1 MRQMI
6 SRWLIATGVFAAGA
20 FVCVAQAQTPPPSTS
35 PSAATPS
42 VPASAPAAPDATVAG
57 GKLHGVVKSGNVP
70 LPGVTV
76 TAQNTLTGKR
86 YATTTDVTGTWSMT
100 IPQNGRYVIRTQFAA
115 FAQGSQEA
123 LFNAS
128 SSRDQ
133 AVNFDISLASRA
145 AAQSQQADQAQAMQA
160 IRQLAGSGPQNLS
173 LMSALSGD
181 TQSAGGTVTAGNGA
195 ALPSIAGG
203 GDFGGDSVS
212 ITGQAGQVSPMA
224 GVNTDQIRDAMETV
238 RAQGGIQGA
247 GGLFGGGGSG
257 FGGAFGGGFVGGG
270 PGGGGP
276 GGGGPGGGGP
286 GGGGPG
292 GFGGGGGGGRGNF
305 RGFNPGQPHGSAFWY
320 GTNSA
325 LNAEPFSTTG
335 QPQNQPANGSNRFG
349 LTFMSAPYIP
359 GLTKP
364 SNKDTVFLTLSGIR
378 SSSPSLLTAT
388 VPTDAERA
396 GDLGNGYNV
405 TPVPQATAL
414 LAYVPEPNIAATSQG
429 LNYQLL
435 TTAQTNTTQVGAR
448 YLRSLGANATQPG
461 AGGGRRAR
469 QQSQGLRQSISANYN
484 FIRTAQDT
492 VGILPILGGKMAS
505 DSYSVQAGYT
515 LGYKKLTN
523 IFNASWNRADSS
535 TTNYFTNGTD
545 IATQLG
551 ILGSDG
557 EALNS
562 NPLNYGVPNVAVTG
576 FSGFPSEVQPTL
588 SVAQTISLSETL
600 SWIHGK
606 HNFRFGG
613 DYRRVHRDFLG
624 RGNAT
629 GAFTFTGTYFESAN
643 LTPTNASVIDP
654 IAGLADFLTG
664 APQQTSISAAENK
677 SYLRDNVF
685 DGYANDDWRIWPSLS
700 ISYGV
705 RYDFYA
711 PYTEKYNHMAMVD
724 TNPNG
729 GFTNIGEVVAGATS
743 PNYGPI
749 PDSLVYPYR
758 VGFSPRFGMAWR
770 VPKMKQMVVRAGYGL
785 NYTVGEYATFASN
798 FAYQPP
804 FVNEQT
810 NLCASTTTPCYSL
823 ADGFVTSNP
832 QGTYALD
839 PHYRLPHVQVYNL
852 DVQKTLPWDIVLNV
866 GYNGSIGGNMDI
878 KIAPRATPSSPNTN
892 LPNPAVVPFY
902 YLEDGAFYH
911 FNAGTVRLNKRLT
924 KGFAVGANY
933 QWSHAIDNA
942 GGVGGNSPITA
953 QNWQDVRAEVS
964 DSTVDQRH
972 KVSGTYLYELPFG
985 KDKFWVT
992 SGTASHILEGFSVS
1006 GSFTFATGTPLNLTY
1021 GSANSDAQCGT
1032 LGNLRPSYMPGVS
1045 PTGGAGT
1052 LQHWFNPGAFTAP
1065 PTPSTNPF
1073 PCANYGNVPR
1083 NVLMGPGTISNNMS
1097 LSKTVQMGDTRS
1109 WEFRATASNAFN
1121 TVQYSTVDT
1130 NASDSTFGH
1139 VLNAAQMRQ
1148 FQFTTRFR
1156 F

>member
-1 MRQMI
+1 MRQRVSM
-6 SRWLIATGVFAAGA
+6 RLVATGVFAA
-20 FVCVAQAQTPPPSTS
+20 CVSLCAGQAPAPAAGSSPSTAT
-35 PSAATPS
+35 PAAAATP
-42 VPASAPAAPDATVAG
+42 PAAQAAQDATVTG
-57 GKLHGVVKSGNVP
+57 GKLHGVIKSGNVP

-86 YATTTDVTGTWSMT
+86 YATTTDVSGAWSMT

-133 AVNFDISLASRA
+133 AVNFELTLASRA
-145 AAQSQQADQAQAMQA
+145 AQQSQQADQAQVAQA

-181 TQSAGGTVTAGNGA
+181 TENAGSTAANGNGA
-195 ALPSIAGG
+195 ALPSIAGS

-212 ITGQAGQVSPMA
+212 ITGQTGQVSPLA
-224 GVNTDQIRDAMETV
+224 GVDMDRVRDAIETI
-238 RAQGGIQGA
+238 RAQGGGA
-247 GGLFGGGGSG
+247 MDLGSGLMQNFGGGG
-257 FGGAFGGGFVGGG
+257 FGGAFGGGFAG

-276 GGGGPGGGGP
+276 GGGG
-286 GGGGPG
+286 
-292 GFGGGGGGGRGNF
+292 FGGRGGAGGGRGSF
-305 RGFNPGQPHGSAFWY
+305 RGFNPGQPHGSVFWY

-325 LNAEPFSTTG
+325 LNAEPFNLTG
-335 QPQNQPANGSNRFG
+335 EPQEQPANGSNRFG

-364 SNKDTVFLTLSGIR
+364 SNKDTVFLTLSGTR
-378 SSSPSLLTAT
+378 SSSPLNNYAN

-396 GDLGNGYNV
+396 GNLGDGFTV

-414 LAYVPEPNIAATSQG
+414 FAYVPEPNIPATSNG
-429 LNYQLL
+429 FNYHLL
-435 TTAQTNTTQVGAR
+435 TTAQTNSTQAGVR
-448 YLRSLGANATQPG
+448 YLRSIGANSTPFG
-461 AGGGRRAR
+461 FGGRGGGGGGGGRRS
-469 QQSQGLRQSISANYN
+469 QQNQGLRQSINANFN
-484 FIRTAQDT
+484 WADTASDN
-492 VGILPILGGKMAS
+492 VGILPILGGKTAS
-505 DSYSVQAGYT
+505 DSYSVQVGYT
-515 LGYKKLTN
+515 VGYKKLTN
-523 IFNASWNRADSS
+523 IFNANWNRADSHNI
-535 TTNYFTNGTD
+535 NYFTGGED
-545 IATQLG
+545 VATQLG
-551 ILGSDG
+551 ILGPDG

-576 FSGFPSEVQPTL
+576 FSGFPSEVQPTF
-588 SVAQTISLSETL
+588 SISQTISLSETL

-606 HNFRFGG
+606 HNYRFGG

-629 GAFTFTGTYFESAN
+629 GAFTFTGQYHQE
-643 LTPTNASVIDP
+643 LDPSVQ
-654 IAGLADFLTG
+654 ALADFLTG
-664 APQQTSISAAENK
+664 EPQQTSISAAENK

-685 DGYANDDWRIWPSLS
+685 DFYANDDWRARPSLT
-700 ISYGV
+700 INYGI

-711 PYTEKYNHMAMVD
+711 PYTEKYNRMAMVD
-724 TNPNG
+724 TNPDG
-729 GFTNIGEVVAGATS
+729 GFTNVSQVIAGATS

-749 PDSLVYPYR
+749 PDALVYPYR
-758 VGFSPRFGMAWR
+758 IGFSPRLGIAWR

-810 NLCASTTTPCYSL
+810 NACQSETTACYSL
-823 ADGFVTSNP
+823 ADGFGTANP

-839 PHYRLPHVQVYNL
+839 PHYRLPRVQVFNL
-852 DVQKTLPWDIVLNV
+852 DVQKTLPWGMVLNV
-866 GYNGSIGGNMDI
+866 GYNGSLGGNMDI
-878 KIAPRATPSSPNTN
+878 KIAPRATPSSPGTD
-892 LPNPAVVPFY
+892 PANVPFY

-942 GGVGGNSPITA
+942 GGVGGSATTITA
-953 QNWQDVRAEVS
+953 QNWQDIGAEVS
-964 DSTVDQRH
+964 NSTLDQRH

-992 SGTASHILEGFSVS
+992 TGTASHILEGFSVS
-1006 GSFTFATGTPLNLTY
+1006 GTFTFATGMPLNLIY
-1021 GSANSDAQCGT
+1021 GSASSDAACGT
-1032 LGNLRPSYMPGVS
+1032 LGNLRPNYTGVS
-1045 PTGGAGT
+1045 PTAGAGT
-1052 LQHWFNPGAFTAP
+1052 QEQWFNRDAFIQ
-1065 PTPSTNPF
+1065 PSSDASISQQNPY

-1083 NVLMGPGTISNNMS
+1083 NVLMGPGTVQNNMS
-1097 LSKTVQMGDTRS
+1097 LSKTLQLGDTRS
-1109 WEFRATASNAFN
+1109 WEFRATASNVFN
-1121 TVQYSTVDT
+1121 TVQYTTVDT
-1130 NASDSTFGH
+1130 NASNSTFGR

>member
-1 MRQMI
+1 MRLRVSM
-6 SRWLIATGVFAAGA
+6 WLVGMGVFAASMPLCAG
-20 FVCVAQAQTPPPSTS
+20 QAAAPSPAPSVPPA
-35 PSAATPS
+35 AATP
-42 VPASAPAAPDATVAG
+42 AAAPAVPVAQDSTVAG

-86 YATTTDVTGTWSMT
+86 YATTSDVTGAWSMT

-123 LFNAS
+123 LFNAT

-133 AVNFDISLASRA
+133 AVNFDLTLASRA
-145 AAQSQQADQAQAMQA
+145 AQQSQQADQAQAAQV
-160 IRQLAGSGPQNLS
+160 IRQLAGSGAQSLS

-181 TQSAGGTVTAGNGA
+181 TQSAGSTTAGGNGT
-195 ALPSIAGG
+195 ALPSIAAS

-212 ITGQAGQVSPMA
+212 ITGQTGQVSPMA
-224 GVNTDQIRDAMETV
+224 GVDMDRVRDAIETM
-238 RAQGGIQGA
+238 RAQGGIAGE

-257 FGGAFGGGFVGGG
+257 FGGAFGGGFATA
-270 PGGGGP
+270 
-276 GGGGPGGGGP
+276 GPGGGGP

-292 GFGGGGGGGRGNF
+292 GFGGGGGGRGNF
-305 RGFNPGQPHGSAFWY
+305 RNFNPGQPHGSAFWY

-325 LNAEPFSTTG
+325 LNAEPYSLTG
-335 QPQNQPANGSNRFG
+335 QPQEQPANGSNRFG

-364 SNKDTVFLTLSGIR
+364 SNKDTVFLTLSGTR
-378 SSSPSLLTAT
+378 SSSPSDNYAT

-396 GDLGNGYNV
+396 GNLGDGFTV

-414 LAYVPEPNIAATSQG
+414 FAYVPEPNIPATLQG
-429 LNYQLL
+429 YNYHLL
-435 TTAQTNTTQVGAR
+435 TTAQTNSTQAGVR
-448 YLRSLGANATQPG
+448 YMRSIGANATPFG
-461 AGGGRRAR
+461 FGGRSGGGGSGRRS
-469 QQSQGLRQSISANYN
+469 QQNQGLRQSINANYN
-484 FIRTAQDT
+484 WAHSASDT
-492 VGILPILGGKMAS
+492 VGILPILGGKTAS

-515 LGYKKLTN
+515 IGYKKLTN
-523 IFNASWNRADSS
+523 IFNANWNRADSHNM
-535 TTNYFTNGTD
+535 NYFTGGED
-545 IATQLG
+545 VATELG
-551 ILGSDG
+551 ILGPDG

-562 NPLNYGVPNVAVTG
+562 NPLNYGVPNISVTG
-576 FSGFPSEVQPTL
+576 YNGFPSEVQPTF
-588 SVAQTISLSETL
+588 SIAQTISLSETL

-606 HNFRFGG
+606 HNYRFGG

-629 GAFTFTGTYFESAN
+629 GAFTFTGQYHPQLVQGNDYTLA
-643 LTPTNASVIDP
+643 A
-654 IAGLADFLTG
+654 LADFLTG
-664 APQQTSISAAENK
+664 EPQQTSISAAESK

-685 DGYANDDWRIWPSLS
+685 DVYANDDWRARPSLT
-700 ISYGV
+700 INYGI

-711 PYTEKYNHMAMVD
+711 PYTEKYNRMAMVD
-724 TNPNG
+724 TNPDG
-729 GFTNIGEVVAGATS
+729 GFTNVSQVVAGSTS

-758 VGFSPRFGMAWR
+758 TGFSPRLGIAWR
-770 VPKMKQMVVRAGYGL
+770 VPKVKQMVVRAGYGL
-785 NYTVGEYATFASN
+785 NYTVGEYGTFASS

-810 NLCASTTTPCYSL
+810 NGCQSSTTPCYSL
-823 ADGFVTSNP
+823 ADGFGTANP

-852 DVQKTLPWDIVLNV
+852 DVQKTLPWGIVLNV

-878 KIAPRATPSSPNTN
+878 KIAPRASPSSPDTN
-892 LPNPAVVPFY
+892 PGIIPFY

-911 FNAGTVRLNKRLT
+911 FNAGTVRVNKRLT
-924 KGFAVGANY
+924 HGISLGANY

-942 GGVGGNSPITA
+942 GGVGGNTPITA

-964 DSTVDQRH
+964 DSTIDQRH
-972 KVSGTYLYELPFG
+972 KVTGTYLYELPFG

-992 SGTASHILEGFSVS
+992 TGTASHILEGFSVS
-1006 GSFTFATGTPLNLTY
+1006 GSFTFATGTPLNLIY
-1021 GSANSDAQCGT
+1021 GSLSSGASCGT
-1032 LGNLRPSYMPGVS
+1032 LGNQRPDYTGVS
-1045 PTGGAGT
+1045 SASTAS
-1052 LQHWFNPGAFTAP
+1052 QQWFNPAAFTQP
-1065 PTPSTNPF
+1065 GTPNPNTY
-1073 PCANYGNVPR
+1073 PCAIYGNVPR
-1083 NVLMGPGTISNNMS
+1083 NVLMGPGTLQNNMS
-1097 LSKTVQMGDTRS
+1097 LSKTLQMGDTRS
-1109 WEFRATASNAFN
+1109 WEFRATASNVFN
-1121 TVQYSTVDT
+1121 TVQYTGVDT
-1130 NASDSTFGH
+1130 NGSNEKTFGQ
-1139 VLNAAQMRQ
+1139 VNSVGQMRQ

>member
-6 SRWLIATGVFAAGA
+6 SRWLIATGVFAGSA
-20 FVCVAQAQTPPPSTS
+20 FVCAVQAQAPPPGT
-35 PSAATPS
+35 TPS
-42 VPASAPAAPDATVAG
+42 TIAPVPPVTAPVAPDTSVAG
-57 GKLHGVVKSGNVP
+57 SRLHGVVKSGNVP

-86 YATTTDVTGTWSMT
+86 YATTTDVSGTWSMT

-115 FAQGSQEA
+115 FVQGSQEA

-145 AAQSQQADQAQAMQA
+145 AAQSQQVDQAQAMQA

-181 TQSAGGTVTAGNGA
+181 TQSAGTTAAGGNGA
-195 ALPSIAGG
+195 VLPSIAGS

-212 ITGQAGQVSPMA
+212 ITGQTGQVSPMA
-224 GVNTDQIRDAMETV
+224 GVDMDRVRDAMETM
-238 RAQGGIQGA
+238 RAQGGIQGE
-247 GGLFGGGGSG
+247 GGLFGGGGG
-257 FGGAFGGGFVGGG
+257 FGGAFGGGFVGG

-276 GGGGPGGGGP
+276 SGGRGGP
-286 GGGGPG
+286 
-292 GFGGGGGGGRGNF
+292 GGGGGRGNF
-305 RGFNPGQPHGSAFWY
+305 RGFNPGQPHGAIFWI
-320 GTNSA
+320 GSNSA
-325 LNAEPFSTTG
+325 LNAQPFSPTG
-335 QPQNQPANGSNRFG
+335 QTQDQPANGSNRFG

-378 SSSPSLLTAT
+378 SSSPSLITAT
-388 VPTDAERA
+388 VPTDAQRA

-405 TPVPQATAL
+405 KPVPQATAL
-414 LAYVPEPNIAATSQG
+414 LAYVPEPNIAANSQG

-448 YLRSLGANATQPG
+448 YLRSLGTNATQPG
-461 AGGGRRAR
+461 LGGVRRTR
-469 QQSQGLRQSISANYN
+469 QQNQGLRQSISANYN
-484 FIRTAQDT
+484 FIRTASDT
-492 VGILPILGGKMAS
+492 VGILPILGGKTAS
-505 DSYSVQAGYT
+505 DSYSLQAGYT

-523 IFNASWNRADSS
+523 IFNVSWNRADSS
-535 TTNYFTNGTD
+535 TTNYFTNGAD

-551 ILGSDG
+551 ILGPDG

-562 NPLNYGVPNVAVTG
+562 NPLNYGLPNVAVTG
-576 FSGFPSEVQPTL
+576 FSGFPSEVQPAL
-588 SVAQTISLSETL
+588 SISQTISLSETL

-624 RGNAT
+624 RGSAT
-629 GAFTFTGTYFESAN
+629 GAFTFTGQYFENAN
-643 LTPTNASVIDP
+643 LTGDPNVIDS

-700 ISYGV
+700 INYGV

-711 PYTEKYNHMAMVD
+711 PYNEKYNRMAMVD

-729 GFTNIGEVVAGATS
+729 GFTNVGQVVAGATS

-785 NYTVGEYATFASN
+785 NYTVGEYSTFASN

-810 NLCASTTTPCYSL
+810 NLCASATPCYSL

-839 PHYRLPHVQVYNL
+839 PRYRVPHVQVYNL

-878 KIAPRATPSSPNTN
+878 KIAPRATPSSPNTD
-892 LPNPAVVPFY
+892 PGVVPFY
-902 YLEDGAFYH
+902 YLESGAFYH

-942 GGVGGNSPITA
+942 GGVGGSATTITA
-953 QNWQDVRAEVS
+953 QNWQDIGAEVS
-964 DSTVDQRH
+964 NSTVDQRH

-992 SGTASHILEGFSVS
+992 TGTASHILEGFSVS
-1006 GSFTFATGTPLNLTY
+1006 GTFTFATGTPLNLTY
-1021 GSANSDAQCGT
+1021 GSANSDAACGT
-1032 LGNLRPSYMPGVS
+1032 LGNLRPQYTGES
-1045 PTGGAGT
+1045 PSAGAGT
-1052 LQHWFNPGAFTAP
+1052 LQQWFNPGAFTQPGSA
-1065 PTPSTNPF
+1065 TSTSTQQNPY
-1073 PCANYGNVPR
+1073 PCATYGNVPR
-1083 NVLMGPGTISNNMS
+1083 NVLMGPGTVTNNMS

-1130 NASDSTFGH
+1130 NVSDLQTFGR

-1148 FQFTTRFR
+1148 FNFTTRFR

>member
-6 SRWLIATGVFAAGA
+6 SRWLIATGVFAASA
-20 FVCVAQAQTPPPSTS
+20 FVCVAQGQAPPAGSSPST
-35 PSAATPS
+35 ATSSTPT
-42 VPASAPAAPDATVAG
+42 SAPAAPDATGAG
-57 GKLHGVVKSGNVP
+57 GKLHGVVKSGTVP

-145 AAQSQQADQAQAMQA
+145 VKQSQQADQAQA

-181 TQSAGGTVTAGNGA
+181 TQSAGTTAAGGNGA
-195 ALPSIAGG
+195 ALPSIAGS

-212 ITGQAGQVSPMA
+212 ITGQTGQVSPMA
-224 GVNTDQIRDAMETV
+224 GVDMDRVRDAMETM

-257 FGGAFGGGFVGGG
+257 FGGAYGGGFVA
-270 PGGGGP
+270 
-276 GGGGPGGGGP
+276 GGP

-292 GFGGGGGGGRGNF
+292 GFGGGGGGRGNF

-325 LNAEPFSTTG
+325 LNAEPYSLTG
-335 QPQNQPANGSNRFG
+335 QPQDQPANGSNRFG

-364 SNKDTVFLTLSGIR
+364 SNKDTVFLTLSGTR
-378 SSSPSLLTAT
+378 ASSALDNYAT
-388 VPTDAERA
+388 VPTDAQRA
-396 GDLGNGYNV
+396 GNLGDGFTV

-414 LAYVPEPNIAATSQG
+414 LAYVPEPNIAATGTQNF
-429 LNYQLL
+429 NYHLL
-435 TTAQTNTTQVGAR
+435 TTAQTNTTQAGAR

-469 QQSQGLRQSISANYN
+469 QQSQGLRQSISANFN
-484 FIRTAQDT
+484 WIRTASDT
-492 VGILPILGGKMAS
+492 VGILPILGGKIAS

-535 TTNYFTNGTD
+535 STNYFTNGED

-551 ILGSDG
+551 ILGADG
-557 EALNS
+557 AALNS
-562 NPLNYGVPNVAVTG
+562 NPQNYGVPNISVSG
-576 FSGFPSEVQPTL
+576 FSGFPSEVQPTF
-588 SVAQTISLSETL
+588 SIAQTISLSETL
-600 SWIHGK
+600 AWIHGK

-624 RGNAT
+624 QGNAT
-629 GAFTFTGTYFESAN
+629 GEFSFTGQYHPQFEQNGSETLPA
-643 LTPTNASVIDP
+643 
-654 IAGLADFLTG
+654 LADFLTG
-664 APQQTSISAAENK
+664 APQITSISAAESK
-677 SYLRDNVF
+677 SYLRDNVY
-685 DGYANDDWRIWPSLS
+685 DMYALDDWRWKPSLTLNL
-700 ISYGV
+700 GF

-711 PYTEKYNHMAMVD
+711 PYTEKYNRMAMVD
-724 TNPNG
+724 TNPDG
-729 GFTNIGEVVAGATS
+729 GFTNVGQVVAGATS

-749 PDSLVYPYR
+749 PDALVYPYR
-758 VGFSPRFGMAWR
+758 VGFSPRLGLAWR
-770 VPKMKQMVVRAGYGL
+770 VPKMKQMVVRVGYGL
-785 NYTVGEYATFASN
+785 NYTVGEYSTFATN

-810 NLCASTTTPCYSL
+810 NTCSAATPCYSL
-823 ADGFVTSNP
+823 ADGFLTSNT
-832 QGTYALD
+832 QGIYALD
-839 PHYRLPHVQVYNL
+839 PHYRVPHVQIYSL
-852 DVQKTLPWDIVLNV
+852 DVQKRLPWGILLNL
-866 GYNGSIGGNMDI
+866 GYNGSIAGNMDI
-878 KIAPRATPSSPNTN
+878 KIAPRASASSPDTN
-892 LPNPAVVPFY
+892 PNYVPFY
-902 YLEDGAFYH
+902 YLESGAFYH
-911 FNAGTVRLNKRLT
+911 FNAGSVRVNKQLT
-924 KGFAVGANY
+924 QGISFGANY
-933 QWSHAIDNA
+933 QWMHAIDNA
-942 GGVGGNSPITA
+942 GGVGGTGTTITA
-953 QNWQDVRAEVS
+953 QNWQDIGAEVS
-964 DSTVDQRH
+964 NSTIDQRH
-972 KVSGTYLYELPFG
+972 KVTGTYLYELPFG
-985 KDKFWVT
+985 KDKFWFT
-992 SGTASHILEGFSVS
+992 SGTASHILEGFSIS
-1006 GSFTFATGTPLNLTY
+1006 GSFTFATGMPLNLTY
-1021 GSANSDAQCGT
+1021 SETTNEASCGT
-1032 LGNLRPSYMPGVS
+1032 LGNLRPNYTGES
-1045 PTGGAGT
+1045 PTAGGGT
-1052 LQHWFNPGAFTAP
+1052 LQRWFNPGAFSEPGSATSTLTSTP
-1065 PTPSTNPF
+1065 PNPY
-1073 PCANYGNVPR
+1073 PCAVFGNVPR
-1083 NVLMGPGTISNNMS
+1083 NPLMGPGTITNNMS
-1097 LSKTVQMGDTRS
+1097 LSKTVQLGDTRS
-1109 WEFRATASNAFN
+1109 WEFRATASNVFN

-1130 NASDSTFGH
+1130 TANNPTFGQ
-1139 VLNAAQMRQ
+1139 VLSAAQMRQ

>member
-1 MRQMI
+1 MV
-6 SRWLIATGVFAAGA
+6 ATGVFAAS
-20 FVCVAQAQTPPPSTS
+20 VSLCVAQTQTPAPAPGPTSASSPST
-35 PSAATPS
+35 ATPAAL
-42 VPASAPAAPDATVAG
+42 PAAPAAQDATVMG

-86 YATTTDVTGTWSMT
+86 YATSTDVTGAWSMT

-133 AVNFDISLASRA
+133 TVSFDLTLASRA
-145 AAQSQQADQAQAMQA
+145 AQQSQQADQAQAVQA
-160 IRQLAGSGPQNLS
+160 IRQLAGNGPQNLS
-173 LMSALSGD
+173 LMSALSAD
-181 TQSAGGTVTAGNGA
+181 TQSAGSAAAGGSGA
-195 ALPSIAGG
+195 ALPSIAGS

-212 ITGQAGQVSPMA
+212 ITGQSGQVSSLA
-224 GVNTDQIRDAMETV
+224 GVDMDRVRDAIETM
-238 RAQGGIQGA
+238 RAQGGGGMDLSGGLMQSFGA
-247 GGLFGGGGSG
+247 GG
-257 FGGAFGGGFVGGG
+257 FGGAFGGGFAGG
-270 PGGGGP
+270 PGGGA
-276 GGGGPGGGGP
+276 GGGRGGA
-286 GGGGPG
+286 
-292 GFGGGGGGGRGNF
+292 GGGRGNF
-305 RGFNPGQPHGSAFWY
+305 RGFNPGQPHGAVFWI
-320 GTNSA
+320 GSNSA
-325 LNAEPFSTTG
+325 LNAEPFSVTG
-335 QPQNQPANGSNRFG
+335 QPQEQPANGTNRFG
-349 LTFMSAPYIP
+349 LTFMTAPYIP

-364 SNKDTVFLTLSGIR
+364 SNKDTVFLTLSGTR
-378 SSSPSLLTAT
+378 ASSPSLITAT
-388 VPTDAERA
+388 VPTDAQRGGNL
-396 GDLGNGYNV
+396 GDGYTV

-414 LAYVPEPNIAATSQG
+414 LAYVPEPNISSAGQNI
-429 LNYQLL
+429 NYQRL
-435 TTAQTNTTQVGAR
+435 TTAQTNTSQAGVR
-448 YLRSLGANATQPG
+448 YLRSIGSNASPMGLGG
-461 AGGGRRAR
+461 RGGGGGGRRS
-469 QQSQGLRQSISANYN
+469 QQSQGLRQSINGN
-484 FIRTAQDT
+484 FNWTRTASDA
-492 VGILPILGGKMAS
+492 VGILPILGGKTAS

-523 IFNASWNRADSS
+523 VFNANWNRADSS

-551 ILGSDG
+551 ILGPNG

-562 NPLNYGVPNVAVTG
+562 NPLNYGVPSVSVSG
-576 FSGFPSEVQPTL
+576 FSGFPSEVQPAF
-588 SVAQTISLSETL
+588 SVSQTISLSETL

-606 HNFRFGG
+606 HNYRFGG

-629 GAFTFTGTYFESAN
+629 GAFTFTNTYHQTSSDES
-643 LTPTNASVIDP
+643 LNA
-654 IAGLADFLTG
+654 LADFLTG
-664 APQQTSISAAENK
+664 EPSQTSISAAESK

-685 DGYANDDWRIWPSLS
+685 DFYANDDWRARPSLT
-700 ISYGV
+700 INYGI

-711 PYTEKYNHMAMVD
+711 PYTEKYNRMAMVD
-724 TNPNG
+724 TNPDG
-729 GFTNIGEVVAGATS
+729 GFTNVSQVVAGATS

-758 VGFSPRFGMAWR
+758 VGFSPRLGIAWR
-770 VPKMKQMVVRAGYGL
+770 VPKVKQMVVRAGYGL
-785 NYTVGEYATFASN
+785 NYTVGEYSTFASN

-810 NLCASTTTPCYSL
+810 NNCQSATPCYSL
-823 ADGFVTSNP
+823 AEGFGTVNA

-878 KIAPRATPSSPNTN
+878 KIAPRATPSSPNTD
-892 LPNPAVVPFY
+892 LAVVPFY

-933 QWSHAIDNA
+933 QWAHAIDNA
-942 GGVGGNSPITA
+942 GGVGGNTPITA
-953 QNWQDVRAEVS
+953 QNWQDIRGEVS
-964 DSTVDQRH
+964 DSTIDQRH
-972 KVSGTYLYELPFG
+972 KVTGTYLYELPFG

-1021 GSANSDAQCGT
+1021 GSASSDAACGT
-1032 LGNLRPSYMPGVS
+1032 LGNLRPDYVQGVS
-1045 PTGGAGT
+1045 PSDGAGT
-1052 LQHWFNPGAFTAP
+1052 LQQWFNPKAFSQPGASSSASQQSP
-1065 PTPSTNPF
+1065 Y
-1073 PCANYGNVPR
+1073 PCANYGSVPR
-1083 NVLMGPGTISNNMS
+1083 NVLTGPGTISNNMS
-1097 LSKTVQMGDTRS
+1097 LSKTMQLGDTRS
-1109 WEFRATASNAFN
+1109 WEFRATASNVFN
-1121 TVQYSTVDT
+1121 TVQYATVDT
-1130 NASDSTFGH
+1130 NVSNQKSTFGR
-1139 VLNAAQMRQ
+1139 VLSAAQMRQ
-1148 FQFTTRFR
+1148 FNFTTRFR